1 VGSEVAPRTRAR
13 SARSTGNPLL
23 ASREVVRSRSASAS
37 RSGGAVHSCIGNIP
51 RTLNQAGTV
60 EPRRDRA
67 ACRPV
72 IPCQPFDA
80 GDGDDEDEARG
91 RDDCVRHLG
100 SELLCIRAGASST
113 DLPPTYLNVIEDPY
127 GDCYLIVL
135 PDAKAGFGHVIKMWN
150 SAIEPVTISQRDGFW
165 TKTLPPNG
173 ENDSVRMHGSGTYL
187 SSCIPGRSEAPIK
200 VLPKAPAAPAKNAF
214 QVTWAD
220 DAAPATWRFGVQY
233 RVGQG
238 VWRQW
243 QSGTALRSAI
253 FVGANGKTY
262 FFRARTA
269 RTLVE
274 KTDWGHPPGES

>member
-1 VGSEVAPRTRAR
+1 MR
-13 SARSTGNPLL
+13 L
-23 ASREVVRSRSASAS
+23 AIATTAF
-37 RSGGAVHSCIGNIP
+37 
-51 RTLNQAGTV
+51 
-60 EPRRDRA
+60 
-67 ACRPV
+67 V
-72 IPCQPFDA
+72 IF
-80 GDGDDEDEARG
+80 
-91 RDDCVRHLG
+91 
-100 SELLCIRAGASST
+100 GASSPAPGQVPPPPPQIF
-113 DLPPTYLNVIEDPY
+113 PPTYLNVIEDAY

-173 ENDSVRMHGSGTYL
+173 SNESVRMRGAGTYL
-187 SSCIPGRSEAPIK
+187 SSCIAGRSEAPIR
-200 VLPKAPAAPAKNAF
+200 VLPKAPAAPARNSF
-214 QVTWAD
+214 RVTWAD

-243 QSGTALRSAI
+243 KSGAASRSAI

-269 RTLVE
+269 RTSVE
-274 KTDWGHPPGES
+274 KTDWSPPRRVVT